1 MKCLF
6 SYLNILI
13 MNKYTYIIFYVYDYE
28 VQGNIF
34 KTYIYIE
41 NYYLKIH
48 VILHDTSIFL

>member
-1 MKCLF
+1 
-6 SYLNILI
+6 